1 MYKVNALELTSPNM
15 HAGGCGAQ
23 ELYARSC
30 RDLFQPVFVMQPT
43 EHSLAA
49 HSMSSGR
56 PVSMLRLGRRGEKR
70 CWDTVPQIHVN
81 AAVIV
86 MEYPVVENVLQVPL
100 TQGDQG
106 IQAFP
111 ANRSNQAFANRICFG
126 RSRRGPQ
133 HAHAHR
139 GYGLI

>member
-1 MYKVNALELTSPNM
+1 
-15 HAGGCGAQ
+15 
-23 ELYARSC
+23 
-30 RDLFQPVFVMQPT
+30 MQPT

-49 HSMSSGR
+49 HSMASGK
-56 PVSMLRLGRRGEKR
+56 PVSMLRLGGRGEKR
-70 CWDTVPQIHVN
+70 GWDTGPQIHVN

-86 MEYPVVENVLQVPL
+86 MEDPVVENVLQMPL
-100 TQGDQG
+100 TEGDQE

-126 RSRRGPQ
+126 RLGRGPQ